1 MTDTPKRKRGRPRKD
16 PLASVTSAQLVFT
29 HPYTTNGS
37 YWRTAPVIAKE
48 LREFAAKYAQ
58 QPMAKNL
65 ADWIDGIAKCVEA
78 GNAVEAGFCG
88 LTALKELAELVG
100 EHIEPFAREGQR
112 KLAADKRKGRRSKVE
127 VRATAR
133 SR

>member
-65 ADWIDGIAKCVEA
+65 ADWIEGIAKCVEA

-88 LTALKELAELVG
+88 LSAASFRWPSRANGSMCSPTRSANSLRAVKPQKPASTA
-100 EHIEPFAREGQR
+100 
-112 KLAADKRKGRRSKVE
+112 
-127 VRATAR
+127 
-133 SR
+133 